1 MSQMGLN
8 YCVLFIES
16 VLFFS
21 FNFLTKFS
29 TTMNYLKSV
38 FFIGAILF
46 FAFIF
51 NIQAQSQETKDCNGY
66 FAYQAGTKMELTIY
80 DKKDKVSQVLKYQ
93 VEKNTPTA
101 NGTDVF
107 FFNQTYDKN
116 GKLIVKGDFSM
127 QCKNGQIYAD
137 VRNIASDI
145 APAADAEVSIT
156 GDKLTYPHN
165 LTAGQKLD
173 DVNCEIKQTM
183 PSGMTLLTIDMNI
196 TNRKVE
202 GFETVTTPAGTFEC
216 VKISYDSNVKMS
228 FVKKQSRCVEY
239 LAKGVGLVKWE
250 SFDKKG
256 KKESSQ
262 VITKLER

>member
-1 MSQMGLN
+1 MC
-8 YCVLFIES
+8 Y
-16 VLFFS
+16 FFS

-29 TTMNYLKSV
+29 TTIMNYSKSV

-46 FAFIF
+46 FASIF
-51 NIQAQSQETKDCNGY
+51 NLQAQSQETKDCNGY
-66 FAYQAGTKMELTIY
+66 FAYQAGTKMELTFY

-101 NGTDVF
+101 TGIDVF

-116 GKLIVKGDFSM
+116 GKLLVKGDFEM

-137 VRNIASDI
+137 VRNIATDMT
-145 APAADAEVSIT
+145 PVADAKVSFT

-183 PSGMTLLTIDMNI
+183 SNGMSLFTVDMNI

-216 VKISYDSNVKMS
+216 VKISYDYNTKMS
-228 FVKKQSRCVEY
+228 FMKKQGRTIEY
-239 LAKGVGLVKWE
+239 LAKGVGVVKVE
-250 SFDKKG
+250 NFDKKG
-256 KKESSQ
+256 KKESYQ
-262 VITKLER
+262 LLTKLER